1 MKAVKSSSAKTRAK
15 TLAAPWLERPGVG
28 MTLRIATAAL
38 MCAAAALVLVHLV
51 VYSGGLT
58 GSGAVRVQPGACTF
72 VRC

>member
-15 TLAAPWLERPGVG
+15 TLAAPWLERPGVE

-38 MCAAAALVLVHLV
+38 MSAAASLVLVHVV
-51 VYSGGLT
+51 VYSGGLVGT
-58 GSGAVRVQPGACTF
+58 GPTRTQPAACTF